1 MSFVPTL
8 RNGAFAAFTLIA
20 AFAAPAFAQVDQD
33 SVKDARGSNVID
45 ARGNCVRSKW
55 EVANDACGTAVGSLV
70 GKKKQLPGD
79 LTAEERVVYFAFD
92 SSKLAKQEQRKLDTI
107 ANVLKSSKG
116 LVSANVVG
124 YADQIGTN
132 DYNEKLSMRRARTV
146 QDYLAKKGFVDNK
159 KAQVRG
165 LGETDSQSRC
175 DGITN
180 RAKLI
185 ECLWKDRRVEVELQL
200 KK

>member
-1 MSFVPTL
+1 MSFTSTI
-8 RNGAFAAFTLIA
+8 RNSAFAALAIFA
-20 AFAAPAFAQVDQD
+20 ANSAPAFAQVNQD
-33 SVKDARGSNVID
+33 SVKDARGNNVVD

-55 EVANDACGTAVGSLV
+55 ETANDLCGNDAGGALA
-70 GKKKQLPGD
+70 GKKKLPGD

-92 SSKLAKQEQRKLDTI
+92 SSKLTKQEQRKLDTI
-107 ANVLKSSKG
+107 ASVLKSSKG

-132 DYNEKLSMRRARTV
+132 AYNEKLSMRRARTV

-180 RAKLI
+180 RGKLI
-185 ECLWKDRRVEVELQL
+185 ECLWKDRRVEVQLQL
-200 KK
+200 RK